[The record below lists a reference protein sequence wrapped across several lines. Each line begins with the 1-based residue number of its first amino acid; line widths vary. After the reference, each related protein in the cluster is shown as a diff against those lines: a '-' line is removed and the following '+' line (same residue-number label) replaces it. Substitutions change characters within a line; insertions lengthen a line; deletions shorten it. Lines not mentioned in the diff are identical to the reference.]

1 MNCTLDPSLL
11 EIDPRECDLC
21 GLSMVHHRMIDGG
34 EGPEHLCLESAPL
47 AKRLVARKYAS
58 TNGKPFAL
66 GVNIGIDLALKEL
79 IQEEIAATDPAE
91 VPIAPADRDPP
102 PYRTPQATIDAFKY
116 VVATGD
122 LPRLRDW
129 LASRPKDAA
138 FLLALLE
145 SQISC

>member
-21 GLSMVHHRMIDGG
+21 GLSMVHHRMIDHG
-34 EGPEHLCLESAPL
+34 EGPEFFCLESAETVGRW
-47 AKRLVARKYAS
+47 AARKYAS

-66 GVNIGIDLALKEL
+66 GFNAGLEFAIRDLVR
-79 IQEEIAATDPAE
+79 QEAAGMIEAPPI
-91 VPIAPADRDPP
+91 VPDRDPP
-102 PYRTPQATIDAFKY
+102 RYRTPQATIDAFKY